1 MNIFIV
7 EDDFSLENL
16 YKSIISFIGYNI
28 VAVANNGEE
37 AVEIYKSLEQKP
49 DIIIMDNRMPIKN
62 GLEAT
67 KEILEID
74 NEVKIIFAS
83 ADLSIKEKAL
93 MIGAKAF
100 LEKPFAIKTLKETI
114 ERVSLP
120 HAAI

>member
-1 MNIFIV
+1 M